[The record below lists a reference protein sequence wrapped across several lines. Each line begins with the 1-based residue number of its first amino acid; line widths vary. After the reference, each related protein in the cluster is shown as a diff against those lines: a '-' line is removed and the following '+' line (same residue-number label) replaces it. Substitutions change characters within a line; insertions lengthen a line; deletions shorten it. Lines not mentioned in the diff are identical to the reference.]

1 MNGLPGQEAEKRVRW
16 SLQSEASWPIGVTEC
31 YSLVPKHLCRERL
44 TEQAGHL
51 SRRIDGG
58 AFIAISLGERSV
70 NRAFSCLFML
80 SVFFNIVYSEEEKQ
94 NFLFVLEVFQE
105 LF

>member
-1 MNGLPGQEAEKRVRW
+1 
-16 SLQSEASWPIGVTEC
+16 
-31 YSLVPKHLCRERL
+31 
-44 TEQAGHL
+44 
-51 SRRIDGG
+51 
-58 AFIAISLGERSV
+58 
-70 NRAFSCLFML
+70 ML